1 MFSRQFRLCRA
12 DIFYVL
18 VKRSKPFK
26 NFQEVL
32 ERFQVLRFSRFLRF
46 QVFQRFSVDNL
57 RIWSL

>member
-32 ERFQVLRFSRFLRF
+32 ERLQVLRGFSKIFGL
-46 QVFQRFSVDNL
+46 SVDVDYVRL
-57 RIWSL
+57 IW